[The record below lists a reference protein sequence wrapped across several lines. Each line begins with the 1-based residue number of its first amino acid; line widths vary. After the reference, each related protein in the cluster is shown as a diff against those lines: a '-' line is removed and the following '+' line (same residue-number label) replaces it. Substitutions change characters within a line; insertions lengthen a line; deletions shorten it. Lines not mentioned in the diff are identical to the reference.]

1 MPTIADVAKEAG
13 VSVSTVSYAL
23 SGKRPISANTKARI
37 DQAIA
42 ALNYHPNAGARALA
56 SARSNVIALV
66 APLRAG
72 ATMAVVLEFVSGVVE
87 AAREH
92 DYNVLLDTQDD
103 PTAINRLSGSA
114 SADALVVM
122 DIELEDPRVPELQRL
137 RQPAALIGVPDEPG
151 ALSCVDLDFYAAGR
165 LAVQHLVQLGHRC
178 IGFVARGDARIW
190 KNAGYAVR
198 SIAGVRDAAA
208 TGGAHIELIPSESTF
223 AGGVAAADKLLTEHP
238 ETTAIIVHNEF
249 ALAGVL
255 DCLERR
261 GLQVPKDISVLA
273 IALQSAMI
281 GLARNVTLIEVPGYE
296 MGRIAVELAIA
307 KLDDPDR
314 PGETRL
320 LAPSIIDGG
329 TTAVA
334 RSQGPAD

>member
-1 MPTIADVAKEAG
+1 M
-13 VSVSTVSYAL
+13 STVSYAL
-23 SGKRPISANTKARI
+23 SGKRPISASTKNRI

-56 SARSNVIALV
+56 TSRTNVIALV

-72 ATMAVVLEFVSGVVE
+72 VTMAVVLEFVSGVVE
-87 AAREH
+87 AARER
-92 DYNVLLDTQDD
+92 DYNVLIDTQDD
-103 PTAINRLSGSA
+103 PAAIARLSGTA

-122 DIELEDPRVPELQRL
+122 DIELDDPRVPELQRL
-137 RQPAALIGVPDEPG
+137 RQPAALIGVPNDAG
-151 ALSCVDLDFYAAGR
+151 SLSCVDLDFYAAGR
-165 LAVQHLVQLGHRC
+165 LAVQHLVQLGHRE
-178 IGFVARGDARIW
+178 IGLIARGDARIW
-190 KNAGYAVR
+190 ETLGYAVR
-198 SIAGVRDAAA
+198 SIAGVRDAARV
-208 TGGAHIELIPSESTF
+208 GGATIELIPSESTF
-223 AGGVAAADKLLTEHP
+223 VGGVTATDQLLNDHP
-238 ETTAIIVHNEF
+238 HTTAIIVHNEF

-255 DCLERR
+255 DCLDRR
-261 GLQVPKDISVLA
+261 GLQVPQDISVLA
-273 IALQSAMI
+273 IALQSALI

-329 TTAVA
+329 TTAEA
-334 RSQGPAD
+334 RS